1 MLLKIFIGMTVL
13 SSGYLLAQL
22 FFDVLLRGFAPLIP
36 SRPWVVNQILDNL
49 KLKKYNKVYAFGSGR
64 SGFLH
69 EFEKLFPKTKI
80 IGVEYSLFHYI
91 VARLQMLLRERLHHS
106 TRIKVSRS
114 NIKVIRRQIR
124 RVDVSDAE
132 IIYSHLYPE
141 HMDGF
146 GRKLK
151 FECKPGT
158 MVISTGFLITG
169 LEPKKIINLDQ
180 RKGRLSWVS
189 KSRDFFKSKRK
200 KSIKENKA
208 YFYEI

>member
-1 MLLKIFIGMTVL
+1 MTVL

-91 VARLQMLLRERLHHS
+91 VARLQMLLRERLD
-106 TRIKVSRS
+106 RS
-114 NIKVIRRQIR
+114 SSIKVIREDIR

-132 IIYSHLYPE
+132 IVYSHLYPE

-158 MVISTGFLITG
+158 LVISTGFFIPG

-200 KSIKENKA
+200 KSIKENKV